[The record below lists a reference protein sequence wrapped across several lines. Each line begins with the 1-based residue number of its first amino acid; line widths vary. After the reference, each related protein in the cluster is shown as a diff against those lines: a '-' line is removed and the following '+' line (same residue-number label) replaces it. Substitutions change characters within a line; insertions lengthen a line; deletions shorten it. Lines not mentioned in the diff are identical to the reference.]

1 MHDLVIRGG
10 TVIDGTGDAAREADV
25 AIDRGRITEVGHVAA
40 RGREEIDARGLA
52 VTPGFVDVHT
62 HYDGQATWDPQL
74 APSCWH
80 GVTTAVLGNCGV
92 GFAPAKP
99 DRHDWLIG
107 LMEGVEDIPGSA
119 LADGIR
125 WSWETFPE
133 YLDALATMPRTM
145 DVGAHV
151 PHGALRA
158 YVMGERGARNEPAT
172 ADDVAAMARLVRDAM
187 DAGAF
192 GFSTS
197 RTMGHRAIDGEPVPG
212 TFARE
217 DELLGIGRALG
228 DAGHGVFE
236 VAEAG
241 VGGNAGGDTSGSAVR
256 ELGWMTTLARAI
268 RRPVTFLVLQNDA
281 APDEW
286 RELLRLADEA
296 AGQGV
301 ELVPQIAARPFGIL
315 LGHQSRVNPFSVRP
329 SYAELAKLP
338 LAERARRLR
347 DPDVKQRLLAERP
360 PKGTTGIAMLVG
372 PSAYPRIFPLGDPPD
387 YEPSRD
393 ASIAAI
399 AARDGRDAED
409 VLYDRMLED
418 DARALLLL
426 PLLNYS
432 QLDGEPI
439 REMLLHPRTVLGLG
453 DGGAHCG
460 VICDASM
467 TTYMLAHWVRDR
479 KRGARIPLELAVRQ
493 LTRDPAALYGFT
505 DRGVL
510 RPGMK
515 GDVNV
520 IDLDRVALRPP
531 EMAYDLPAG
540 APRLLQR
547 ARGYAAT
554 IVAGEVTFREGEAT
568 GALPGRLVR
577 SRPGSARS

>member
-10 TVIDGTGDAAREADV
+10 TVVDGTGAASREADV
-25 AIDRGRITEVGHVAA
+25 AIDDGRIAAVGRVAA
-40 RGREEIDARGLA
+40 RGREEIDARGCA

-62 HYDGQATWDPQL
+62 HYDGQATWDAEL

-80 GVTTAVLGNCGV
+80 GVTTVVLGNCGV
-92 GFAPAKP
+92 GFAPAAP

-125 WSWETFPE
+125 WSWESFPE
-133 YLDALATMPRTM
+133 YLDALERLPRTM
-145 DVGAHV
+145 DVGAQI

-172 ADDVAAMARLVRDAM
+172 AADVAAMARLVREAM

-197 RTMGHRAIDGEPVPG
+197 RTIGHRAIDGEPVPG

-217 DELLGIGRALG
+217 DELFGIGAALG
-228 DAGHGVFE
+228 QAGHGVFE

-241 VGGNAGGDTSGSAVR
+241 VGGMAAGDGTGAAIG
-256 ELGWMTTLARAI
+256 EMAWMTELARTI
-268 RRPVTFLVLQNDA
+268 RRPVSFLLLQNDA

-296 AGQGV
+296 AGQGA
-301 ELVPQIAARPFGIL
+301 ELVPQVASRPFGML
-315 LGHQSRVNPFSVRP
+315 LGHQSRANPFAARP
-329 SYAELAKLP
+329 SYAALAALP
-338 LAERARRLR
+338 LAERVQRLR
-347 DPDVKQRLLAERP
+347 DPAVKQQILAERP
-360 PKGTTGIAMLVG
+360 PKGTTGLAALLG
-372 PSAYPRIFPLGDPPD
+372 PRTYPRLFPLGDPPD
-387 YEPSRD
+387 YEPSPD

-399 AARDGRDAED
+399 AAREGRDADD

-418 DARALLLL
+418 DGRALLLF

-432 QLDGEPI
+432 ALDAEPI
-439 REMLLHPRTVLGLG
+439 REMMLHPRSVLGLG

-460 VICDASM
+460 IICDASM
-467 TTYMLAHWVRDR
+467 TTYVLSHWVRDR
-479 KRGARIPLELAVRQ
+479 TRGARIPLELAVRQ
-493 LTRDPAALYGFT
+493 LTHDPAALYGFA

-510 RPGMK
+510 RPGLK

-520 IDLDRVALRPP
+520 IDLDRVGLRAP
-531 EMAYDLPAG
+531 EMAHDLPAG
-540 APRLLQR
+540 ASRLLQR
-547 ARGYAAT
+547 ARGYVAT
-554 IVAGEVTFREGEAT
+554 VVAGEVTLREGEPT
-568 GALPGRLVR
+568 GARPGRLVR
-577 SRPGSARS
+577 SRPAQPR

>member
-10 TVIDGTGDAAREADV
+10 TVVDGTGAPARDADV
-25 AIDRGRITEVGHVAA
+25 AIDHGRIADIGHVAT
-40 RGREEIDARGLA
+40 RGREELDARGLA
-52 VTPGFVDVHT
+52 VLPGFVDVHT
-62 HYDGQATWDPQL
+62 HYDGQATWDAQL

-80 GVTTAVLGNCGV
+80 GVTTVVLGNCGV
-92 GFAPAKP
+92 GFAPAAP

-107 LMEGVEDIPGSA
+107 LMEGVEDIPGAA

-125 WSWETFPE
+125 WSWESFPE
-133 YLDALATMPRTM
+133 YLDTLEQMPRAL
-145 DVGAHV
+145 DVGAQI

-172 ADDVAAMARLVRDAM
+172 ADDVLRMAQLVREAMA
-187 DAGAF
+187 AGAF

-197 RTMGHRAIDGEPVPG
+197 RTIGHRAIDGEPVPG

-217 DELLGIGRALG
+217 DELFGIGAALG

-241 VGGNAGGDTSGSAVR
+241 VGGMTAGDGSGAAVR
-256 ELGWMTTLARAI
+256 EMVWMTELARRI
-268 RRPVTFLVLQNDA
+268 RRPVSFLLLQNDA

-286 RELLRLADEA
+286 RELLRLADAA
-296 AGQGV
+296 AGQGA
-301 ELVPQIAARPFGIL
+301 ELVPQVAARPFGML
-315 LGHQSRVNPFSVRP
+315 LGHQSRANPFAALP
-329 SYAELAKLP
+329 SYAALASLP
-338 LAERARRLR
+338 LAERVRALR
-347 DPDVKQRLLAERP
+347 DPAVKQRLLAERP
-360 PKGTTGIAMLVG
+360 PKGTTGLAALLG
-372 PSAYPRIFPLGDPPD
+372 PRIYSRLFPLGDPPD

-399 AARDGRDAED
+399 AAREGRDAAD
-409 VLYDRMLED
+409 VLYERMLD
-418 DARALLLL
+418 DDGRALLLL

-432 QLDGEPI
+432 TLDAEPI
-439 REMLLHPRTVLGLG
+439 REMMLHPRSVLGLG

-460 VICDASM
+460 IICDASM
-467 TTYMLAHWVRDR
+467 TTYVLAHWVRDR
-479 KRGARIPLELAVRQ
+479 TRGARIPLEDAVKQ
-493 LTRDPAALYGFT
+493 LTHDPAALYGFT

-515 GDVNV
+515 ADVNV
-520 IDLDRVALRPP
+520 VDLDRVALCAP
-531 EMAYDLPAG
+531 EMAHDLPAG

-547 ARGYAAT
+547 ARGYVAT
-554 IVAGEVTFREGEAT
+554 IVAGAVTQRCGEPT

-577 SRPGSARS
+577 SRPAAA

>member
-10 TVIDGTGDAAREADV
+10 TIVDGTGAPAREGDV
-25 AIDRGRITEVGHVAA
+25 AIDAGRISAVGGVAA
-40 RGREEIDARGLA
+40 RGREELDARGLA
-52 VTPGFVDVHT
+52 VLPGFVDVHT
-62 HYDGQATWDPQL
+62 HYDGQATWDTQL

-80 GVTTAVLGNCGV
+80 GVTTVVLGNCGV
-92 GFAPAKP
+92 GFAPAAP
-99 DRHDWLIG
+99 ERRDWLIG
-107 LMEGVEDIPGSA
+107 LMEGVEDIPGAA

-125 WSWETFPE
+125 WSWESFPE
-133 YLDALATMPRTM
+133 YLDALERMPRAL
-145 DVGAHV
+145 DVGAQI

-172 ADDVAAMARLVRDAM
+172 SDDVARMADLVREAMA
-187 DAGAF
+187 AGAF

-197 RTMGHRAIDGEPVPG
+197 RTIGHRAIDGEPVPG

-217 DELLGIGRALG
+217 DELFGIGAALA

-241 VGGNAGGDTSGSAVR
+241 VGGMAAGDASGAAVR
-256 ELGWMTTLARAI
+256 EMGWMTELARRI
-268 RRPVTFLVLQNDA
+268 RRPVSFLLLQNDA

-296 AGQGV
+296 AGQGA
-301 ELVPQIAARPFGIL
+301 ELVPQVAARPFGMLI
-315 LGHQSRVNPFSVRP
+315 GHQSRANPFATLP
-329 SYAELAKLP
+329 SYAELAALP
-338 LAERARRLR
+338 LAGRVARLR
-347 DPDVKQRLLAERP
+347 DPAVKQRILADRP
-360 PKGTTGIAMLVG
+360 PKGAAGLAALLG
-372 PSAYPRIFPLGDPPD
+372 PRMFGRLFPLGEKPD
-387 YEPSRD
+387 YEPSPD

-399 AARDGRDAED
+399 AAREGRDAVE

-418 DARALLLL
+418 DGRALLLF

-432 QLDGEPI
+432 ALDAEPI
-439 REMLLHPRTVLGLG
+439 REMMLHPRSVLGLG

-460 VICDASM
+460 IICDASM
-467 TTYMLAHWVRDR
+467 TTYVLAHWVRDR
-479 KRGARIPLELAVRQ
+479 TRGARIRLERAVKQ
-493 LTRDPAALYGFT
+493 LTHDPAALYGFA

-510 RPGMK
+510 RPGLK
-515 GDVNV
+515 ADVNV
-520 IDLDRVALRPP
+520 VDLDRVALCAP

-547 ARGYAAT
+547 ARGYVAT
-554 IVAGEVTFREGEAT
+554 IVAGEVTLRDGEAT

-577 SRPGSARS
+577 SRPAAA